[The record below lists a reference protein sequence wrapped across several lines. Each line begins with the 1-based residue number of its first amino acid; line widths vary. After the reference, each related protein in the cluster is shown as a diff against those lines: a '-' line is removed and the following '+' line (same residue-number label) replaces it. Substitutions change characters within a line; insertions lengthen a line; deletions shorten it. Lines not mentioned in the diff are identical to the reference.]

1 MNPSTEEA
9 GLCGL
14 QIQGEARLHK
24 EILAQQIHQLVFRRA
39 GESLESNEFV
49 HFHESELVSWVY
61 TYENRLYILIY
72 NIFYQMHVNKTI
84 KI

>member
-24 EILAQQIHQLVFRRA
+24 EILAQQIHKLVFRRA
-39 GESLESNEFV
+39 GERLESN
-49 HFHESELVSWVY
+49 ELVSWVY
-61 TYENRLYILIY
+61 KYIKTDCTYLYTTYFIRCI
-72 NIFYQMHVNKTI
+72 
-84 KI
+84 